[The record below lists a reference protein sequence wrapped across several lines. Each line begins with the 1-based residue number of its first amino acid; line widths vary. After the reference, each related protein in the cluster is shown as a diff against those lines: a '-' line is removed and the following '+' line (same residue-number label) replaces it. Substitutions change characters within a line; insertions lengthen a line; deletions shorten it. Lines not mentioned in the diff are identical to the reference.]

1 MGWNLTVPIGLLKG
15 LLLCLDELELGVTDN
30 FPTQKGAVAFLL
42 DLWGLY
48 GIQPILLSA
57 NCNIPSFCF
66 VISEKNNNCSSCT
79 IQIANS
85 NDKSRG
91 GNLKWLQILSRWQS
105 RWSKGREHGFQSA
118 PAAFHS
124 WGCETL
130 LSELLCSRETEFYSF
145 SFCAKSLHVT
155 VLAFPPQFYW
165 DMIDIHQ
172 CISLRCVS

>member
-118 PAAFHS
+118 PAAFTHEDVRLYCQNFYAPEKQNSILFLFVPNHS
-124 WGCETL
+124 MLQCW
-130 LSELLCSRETEFYSF
+130 
-145 SFCAKSLHVT
+145 H
-155 VLAFPPQFYW
+155 FPPSFIEIWLIY
-165 DMIDIHQ
+165 
-172 CISLRCVS
+172 ISV